1 MNPRNLVRCSL
12 LRSDVALTNRCQ
24 DVKTFQD
31 HVVKLAKI
39 GMQPVVCGSMG
50 EAFHLTHDERV
61 VLFKAARE
69 ALDEAG
75 LNETVIIAGTYVHHL
90 TS

>member
-1 MNPRNLVRCSL
+1 M
-12 LRSDVALTNRCQ
+12 
-24 DVKTFQD
+24 
-31 HVVKLAKI
+31 VKLAKI

-50 EAFHLTHDERV
+50 EAFHLTHEERV

-75 LNETVIIAGTYVHHL
+75 LSETVIIAGTYVRHL
-90 TS
+90 ITLNNG

>member
-1 MNPRNLVRCSL
+1 
-12 LRSDVALTNRCQ
+12 
-24 DVKTFQD
+24 
-31 HVVKLAKI
+31 VVELAKI

-50 EAFHLTHDERV
+50 EAFHLTHEERV

-75 LNETVIIAGTYVHHL
+75 LSETVIIAGT
-90 TS
+90 

>member
-1 MNPRNLVRCSL
+1 
-12 LRSDVALTNRCQ
+12 
-24 DVKTFQD
+24 
-31 HVVKLAKI
+31 VVKLAKI

-50 EAFHLTHDERV
+50 EAFHLTHEERV

-69 ALDEAG
+69 ALDDAG

-90 TS
+90 IPSRHG

>member
-1 MNPRNLVRCSL
+1 MVE
-12 LRSDVALTNRCQ
+12 
-24 DVKTFQD
+24 
-31 HVVKLAKI
+31 LAKI

-50 EAFHLTHDERV
+50 EAFHLTHEERV

-75 LNETVIIAGTYVHHL
+75 LSETVIIAGT
-90 TS
+90 

>member
-1 MNPRNLVRCSL
+1 LV
-12 LRSDVALTNRCQ
+12 
-24 DVKTFQD
+24 DVKQFKE

-50 EAFHLTHDERV
+50 EAFHLSHDERV
-61 VLFKAARE
+61 ILFKAARE

-75 LNETVIIAGTYVHHL
+75 LNETVIIAGTYV
-90 TS
+90 SYQDADNEVS